1 MPAPMTCNLA
11 AALAGRGHTVM
22 QIGCGFE
29 TYERV
34 AFRAFKALAS
44 RFACASK
51 NMAARHETAP
61 SHVNALGLTVQD
73 FAATLPHEATSST
86 LYTDQ
91 AKELAGGAALS
102 RTKGYHGALHPKIA
116 GRLACLHANIT

>member
-1 MPAPMTCNLA
+1 MTCNLA
-11 AALAGRGHTVM
+11 AALAGRGRTVM

-61 SHVNALGLTVQD
+61 PHVNALGLTVQD
-73 FAATLPHEATSST
+73 FAAMLPHEATSST
-86 LYTDQ
+86 LYTDL
-91 AKELAGGAALS
+91 AKELAGGTALE
-102 RTKGYHGALHPKIA
+102 
-116 GRLACLHANIT
+116 HAQKSIMERCHQKTQAE

>member
-1 MPAPMTCNLA
+1 MTCNLA

-34 AFRAFKALAS
+34 TFRAFKALAS

-51 NMAARHETAP
+51 NMAAQHETSP
-61 SHVNALGLTVQD
+61 PHVNAPGLTVQD
-73 FAATLPHEATSST
+73 FAAMLLHEATSST

-91 AKELAGGAALS
+91 AKELAGGAALERVQRGIMERCIQKS
-102 RTKGYHGALHPKIA
+102 QAD
-116 GRLACLHANIT
+116 

>member
-1 MPAPMTCNLA
+1 MTCNLA

-29 TYERV
+29 TYEHV

-51 NMAARHETAP
+51 NMAAQHETAP
-61 SHVNALGLTVQD
+61 PHVNALGLTMQD
-73 FAATLPHEATSST
+73 FAAMLPHEATSST
-86 LYTDQ
+86 LYADQ
-91 AKELAGGAALS
+91 AKELAGGTALEHVQRGIMEHRIQKS
-102 RTKGYHGALHPKIA
+102 QAD
-116 GRLACLHANIT
+116 

>member
-1 MPAPMTCNLA
+1 MTCNLA

-22 QIGCGFE
+22 QIGCGFG

-34 AFRAFKALAS
+34 TFRAFKALAS

-51 NMAARHETAP
+51 NMAAQHETAP
-61 SHVNALGLTVQD
+61 PHVNALGLTVQD

-86 LYTDQ
+86 LYADQ
-91 AKELAGGAALS
+91 AKELAGGAALEHVQ
-102 RTKGYHGALHPKIA
+102 RGIMERCRQKTQAE
-116 GRLACLHANIT
+116 

>member
-1 MPAPMTCNLA
+1 MTCNLT

-86 LYTDQ
+86 LYADQ
-91 AKELAGGAALS
+91 AKNSPVERPLSTCKGVSWSAACK
-102 RTKGYHGALHPKIA
+102 R
-116 GRLACLHANIT
+116 RRQNN

>member
-1 MPAPMTCNLA
+1 
-11 AALAGRGHTVM
+11 M

-51 NMAARHETAP
+51 NMAARHETVP

-73 FAATLPHEATSST
+73 FAAPLPYAATSST
-86 LYTDQ
+86 LYADQ
-91 AKELAGGAALS
+91 AKELAGGAALEHVQ
-102 RTKGYHGALHPKIA
+102 RGIMERRVQKTQAE
-116 GRLACLHANIT
+116 